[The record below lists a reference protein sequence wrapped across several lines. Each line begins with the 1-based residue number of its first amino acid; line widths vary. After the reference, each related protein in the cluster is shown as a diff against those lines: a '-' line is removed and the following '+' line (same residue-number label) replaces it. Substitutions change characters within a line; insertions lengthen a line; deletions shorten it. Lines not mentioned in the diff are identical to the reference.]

1 MAADEEN
8 TPPAGQPVPI
18 APLPDHRNV
27 NTSWWQELWRR
38 HAHITTPLRA
48 RGLACDIEFG
58 RSAYI
63 VRVPLPD
70 DSYLIIGP
78 PQEPVSGR
86 PPGDPEGWIA
96 TREHPI
102 DQSALEVI
110 YDSSPSD
117 NPGSPQR
124 PEACHG
130 GSAEP
135 LIAAIDHRLAQ
146 LGLLPSPE
154 LHTFEVTQ
162 DATISF
168 TLQARDLADAHERVA
183 DLESTEASIDTALD
197 GGTRLT
203 HITYGS
209 SHDTDITV
217 GSNTAQDSATTAPD
231 VTTAGGDALL
241 ELTDQINGST
251 SHVQAAALL
260 RQILDPDEG
269 VLARLADSLEAA
281 ADKAKEAE
289 QDDGVDLSH
298 DLAGAAAEVRSLGE
312 DLQTAEARMRMLTS
326 PVPTPRP
333 PLSPSRTP
341 PLPPRHPPTAPPRH
355 TR

>member
-1 MAADEEN
+1 MAADEKN
-8 TPPAGQPVPI
+8 TPPAQQAVPI

-48 RGLACDIEFG
+48 RGLTCDIEFAL
-58 RSAYI
+58 SAYI

-70 DSYLIIGP
+70 NSHLIIGP
-78 PQEPVSGR
+78 PQEPVSDR

-102 DQSALEVI
+102 DQSVFEVV

-117 NPGSPQR
+117 DPGSPER
-124 PEACHG
+124 PETRHG

-154 LHTFEVTQ
+154 LRTFEVTQ
-162 DATISF
+162 DAT
-168 TLQARDLADAHERVA
+168 ARDPADAHERSA
-183 DLESTEASIDTALD
+183 DLESTESAADTALD
-197 GGTRLT
+197 GDTRLT
-203 HITYGS
+203 HITHGS
-209 SHDTDITV
+209 AHDTDSTA
-217 GSNTAQDSATTAPD
+217 GRNTAEGSATTA
-231 VTTAGGDALL
+231 TTVSTACSDALL
-241 ELTDQINGST
+241 ELTEQINGST
-251 SHVQAAALL
+251 SHIEAAALL
-260 RQILDPDEG
+260 RKVLDPDDG

-289 QDDGVDLSH
+289 EDDGFDLSH
-298 DLAGAAAEVRSLGE
+298 DLAGAAAEVRSIGE
-312 DLQTAEARMRMLTS
+312 DLQTAEARMRTLTS
-326 PVPTPRP
+326 LAPCPRP
-333 PLSPSRTP
+333 PLPPSRTP
-341 PLPPRHPPTAPPRH
+341 SLPPRPLPTAPPRH

>member
-8 TPPAGQPVPI
+8 TPPVYQTVPL

-27 NTSWWQELWRR
+27 HTSWWQELWHR
-38 HAHITTPLRA
+38 HAHITTPLRQ
-48 RGLACDIEFG
+48 RGLSCDIEFG
-58 RSAYI
+58 LSAYI

-78 PQEPVSGR
+78 PQEPASDR

-96 TREHPI
+96 TREHP
-102 DQSALEVI
+102 DQSVFEIV

-117 NPGSPQR
+117 DPGTPQR
-124 PEACHG
+124 PEARHG

-162 DATISF
+162 DATVTF
-168 TLQARDLADAHERVA
+168 TQQARDLADAHDRIA
-183 DLESTEASIDTALD
+183 D
-197 GGTRLT
+197 
-203 HITYGS
+203 GS
-209 SHDTDITV
+209 VHHSDITAGRNSGTTTV
-217 GSNTAQDSATTAPD
+217 STACS
-231 VTTAGGDALL
+231 DALL

-260 RQILDPDEG
+260 RQVLDPEDG

-289 QDDGVDLSH
+289 QDDGFDLSH

-312 DLQTAEARMRMLTS
+312 NLQTAQARMRTLTS
-326 PVPTPRP
+326 LAPGPRP

-341 PLPPRHPPTAPPRH
+341 SLPPRPLPTAPPRH

>member
-8 TPPAGQPVPI
+8 TPPAHQAVSL

-48 RGLACDIEFG
+48 RGLTCDIEFG
-58 RSAYI
+58 LSAYI

-78 PQEPVSGR
+78 HQEPASDR

-96 TREHPI
+96 TQEHSL
-102 DQSALEVI
+102 DQSVFEVV
-110 YDSSPSD
+110 YDSSRSDDPSA
-117 NPGSPQR
+117 PQR
-124 PEACHG
+124 PEARHG
-130 GSAEP
+130 DSAEP
-135 LIAAIDHRLAQ
+135 LIVAIDHRLAQ

-154 LHTFEVTQ
+154 LRTFEVTQ
-162 DATISF
+162 DATVSF
-168 TLQARDLADAHERVA
+168 TLQARDLAGAHEPIA
-183 DLESTEASIDTALD
+183 DLESTEAATDTALD

-209 SHDTDITV
+209 VHDTD
-217 GSNTAQDSATTAPD
+217 
-231 VTTAGGDALL
+231 TTAGRNTSTTTVSTACSDALL
-241 ELTDQINGST
+241 ELNDQINGST
-251 SHVQAAALL
+251 SHVQAAVLM
-260 RQILDPDEG
+260 RQILDPDDG

-289 QDDGVDLSH
+289 QDDGFDLSH

-312 DLQTAEARMRMLTS
+312 DLQTAEARMRTLTS
-326 PVPTPRP
+326 LAPGPRP

-341 PLPPRHPPTAPPRH
+341 SLPPRALPTAPPRH